1 MTYLLTRSRQE
12 LQKQEVED
20 TESSI
25 KAELTSPM
33 TTVIP
38 LMMARRMSLKMLNLQ
53 GEGLLRSKGKLRMSG
68 SRLRQKRRRQH

>member
-1 MTYLLTRSRQE
+1 VTYLLTRSRQE

-25 KAELTSPM
+25 KAELISPM